1 LSSPAVVAII
11 VERDNIQVKEE
22 LLRNMKSH
30 YETLG
35 VSPHASKDEIKR
47 VYRRLVLQYHPDT
60 SKTKS
65 KADEN
70 KFKQISAAYAVLS
83 DDKAR
88 KRFDLELEE
97 FKRYGKTRQ
106 AKGQGNG
113 PFGQRQSAGMA
124 YRFHVLDGIYK
135 PKNMLI
141 GLTLGF
147 ATVATIK
154 SLLGIE
160 EEKTVMQ
167 KDMREDG
174 KTKLVEAWYNKQK
187 RQWEQPAPWS
197 KSFREQNPE
206 IHLVPRENVRPF
218 TE

>member
-1 LSSPAVVAII
+1 
-11 VERDNIQVKEE
+11 
-22 LLRNMKSH
+22 MKSH

-35 VSPHASKDEIKR
+35 VSPGASKDEIKR
-47 VYRRLVLQYHPDT
+47 TYRRLVLQYHPDT

-97 FKRYGKTRQ
+97 FKRYGKIRRGGGS
-106 AKGQGNG
+106 AGAG

-167 KDMREDG
+167 RNLKEDG
-174 KTKLVEAWYNKQK
+174 KAKLVEAWYNKHK
-187 RQWEQPAPWS
+187 KQWEQPAPWS
-197 KSFREQNPE
+197 KHFREQNPE
-206 IHLVPRENVRPF
+206 IHLVPREKVRPF
-218 TE
+218 SE

>member
-1 LSSPAVVAII
+1 
-11 VERDNIQVKEE
+11 
-22 LLRNMKSH
+22 MKSH

-35 VSPHASKDEIKR
+35 VSPDATKDEIKR
-47 VYRRLVLQYHPDT
+47 TYRRLVLQYHPDT

-97 FKRYGKTRQ
+97 FKRYGKIRRGGGSAGT
-106 AKGQGNG
+106 G
-113 PFGQRQSAGMA
+113 PFGQRQSTGMA

-167 KDMREDG
+167 RNLKEDG
-174 KTKLVEAWYNKQK
+174 KAKLVEAWYNKHK
-187 RQWEQPAPWS
+187 KQWEQPAPWS
-197 KSFREQNPE
+197 KHFREQNPE
-206 IHLVPRENVRPF
+206 IHLVPREKVRPF
-218 TE
+218 SE

>member
-1 LSSPAVVAII
+1 
-11 VERDNIQVKEE
+11 
-22 LLRNMKSH
+22 MKSH

-35 VSPHASKDEIKR
+35 VSSDASKDEIKR

-65 KADEN
+65 KANEN

-97 FKRYGKTRQ
+97 FKRFGKIRH
-106 AKGQGNG
+106 AKGQGGHANSG
-113 PFGQRQSAGMA
+113 PFGQRQSTGMA

-135 PKNMLI
+135 PRNMLI

-154 SLLGIE
+154 SLLGME
-160 EEKTVMQ
+160 EEKSVMQ
-167 KDMREDG
+167 RNIKEDG
-174 KTKLVEAWYNKQK
+174 KAKLVEAWYNKEK

-206 IHLVPRENVRPF
+206 IHLVPREKVRSN
-218 TE
+218 